1 MSVTTGLPGLAW
13 AEGYGWTGVS
23 FRYEALS
30 EFLGGKAGSDA
41 ANLARVTA
49 SVREVLRQ
57 QYSEAEA
64 ADYLE
69 TLRSM
74 MTEGWESAP
83 DRDTKAQQWL
93 VVHIILEYGLL
104 SEFRAE
110 SLSNKKVYPH
120 SMYWGSRFSPRGES
134 SIFNLFKYGRDWGK
148 QSPNTHCMYDKG
160 RFAGEPWTGSCLEAD
175 LILSPQEVQGLRE
188 ELEAVI
194 EKPEMFN
201 GGNHVSPE
209 HLRQLRTLHKDVSLA
224 ARRGHAM
231 YFWAGN

>member
-1 MSVTTGLPGLAW
+1 MTTGLPGLAW

-110 SLSNKKVYPH
+110 SLSKKR
-120 SMYWGSRFSPRGES
+120 SILIRCIGGAGSRPVGNPRYSICSSTGETGES
-134 SIFNLFKYGRDWGK
+134 RVRIPIVCTIK
-148 QSPNTHCMYDKG
+148 
-160 RFAGEPWTGSCLEAD
+160 AD
-175 LILSPQEVQGLRE
+175 
-188 ELEAVI
+188 
-194 EKPEMFN
+194 
-201 GGNHVSPE
+201 SPE
-209 HLRQLRTLHKDVSLA
+209 SHGRAPV
-224 ARRGHAM
+224 
-231 YFWAGN
+231 